1 MQAWSSGVIE
11 KADVLKT
18 LGHSR
23 IGNTYCIYICTDFQ
37 HENNVHIQ
45 HMFSKIFHGLLRDWA
60 NIFAWRCGVHKHIDT
75 ILE

>member
-23 IGNTYCIYICTDFQ
+23 IGNTYCIYIFAQISSMKTMSTYSTCFQ
-37 HENNVHIQ
+37 KYSMV
-45 HMFSKIFHGLLRDWA
+45 
-60 NIFAWRCGVHKHIDT
+60 C
-75 ILE
+75 